1 MEKKEK
7 KEEIKE
13 EEPEGKKEFSSG
25 FPELILRVRDMTR
38 IDSYPVRNPNRE
50 IVEDRRQ
57 KTNYSI
63 KDISV
68 VMTRSK
74 LVILMFEVLKK
85 IDAPI
90 WHFDY
95 PRVSIAWYIALQLI
109 NYFFDPEF
117 LLTYI
122 CLLLM
127 TIMVV
132 YS

>member
-1 MEKKEK
+1 
-7 KEEIKE
+7 
-13 EEPEGKKEFSSG
+13 
-25 FPELILRVRDMTR
+25 MTR

-50 IVEDRRQ
+50 IIEDRRE

-95 PRVSIAWYIALQLI
+95 PRVSIAWYIGL
-109 NYFFDPEF
+109 
-117 LLTYI
+117 
-122 CLLLM
+122 
-127 TIMVV
+127 
-132 YS
+132 